1 MKVTNNIKRIK
12 NSDFLYM
19 KRLELKLITK
29 QL

>member
-1 MKVTNNIKRIK
+1 MKVTNKIKRIK

>member
-1 MKVTNNIKRIK
+1 MKVTNKIKRIK

-19 KRLELKLITK
+19 KRHELKLITK